1 MNKEGQ
7 DNHQNEQN
15 DTGFIPHSKQ
25 KNQFQILYEL
35 KCERQNSKAYER
47 KHPFPSTSFLQLL
60 LSSFSFDNLRYI

>member
-1 MNKEGQ
+1 LNKEGQ

-35 KCERQNSKAYER
+35 KCERQNSKAYE
-47 KHPFPSTSFLQLL
+47 KSPTAAQNYDCFLLFLKKVLL
-60 LSSFSFDNLRYI
+60 KP